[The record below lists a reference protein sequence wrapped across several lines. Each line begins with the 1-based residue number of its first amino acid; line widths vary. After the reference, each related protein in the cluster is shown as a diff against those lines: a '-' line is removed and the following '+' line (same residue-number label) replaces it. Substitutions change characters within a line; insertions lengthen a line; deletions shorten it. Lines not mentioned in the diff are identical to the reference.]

1 MKRKKKSHRAI
12 YGLMGAVVAATTIG
26 TVAAKETKPYKAP
39 ELRLVQGS
47 VDYDLTEGI
56 TYDNKKYELMVEDTG
71 DFDIEVLGRYDVEY
85 SLTPLDEENTSVSD
99 NTGIS
104 KNEDPDF
111 DSAFTV
117 EPEKTET
124 DSSYIN
130 KEETLSDTEQETEK
144 NAGMELES
152 NQSEAKAEPKKGNFF
167 ARLLGH
173 LTGHVYAA
181 EVEEAGAG
189 TLEENGFS
197 ARPVEIDL
205 PETTETKSETE
216 TERETDTEHPDP
228 DCTQLD
234 DKKESDDTK
243 ESESVVAN
251 ETPEANP
258 EQNASGKD
266 DAGTEVSGKTETGKY
281 ESETGA
287 ENTDA
292 SLATPSDAEG
302 GTLDDIGGIIYFS
315 RVVRV
320 VASDHSN
327 IEFDDPHLEIPS
339 SADLYGIQI
348 QGRIPVASDSNAEPN
363 EDGDNA
369 TPSNA
374 EKADVSNDSFWTY
387 AEEDSAETIV
397 DSDGVTGEGVE
408 YKLFLKKPD

>member
-26 TVAAKETKPYKAP
+26 TVAAKEIKPYKAP
-39 ELRLVQGS
+39 ELRLIQGS
-47 VDYDLTEGI
+47 EDYDLTEGI

-85 SLTPLDEENTSVSD
+85 SLTPLDEDEENTSASD

-104 KNEDPDF
+104 KNEDQDF

-124 DSSYIN
+124 DSSHIN
-130 KEETLSDTEQETEK
+130 KEETLADTEQETEK
-144 NAGMELES
+144 DAEMELES
-152 NQSEAKAEPKKGNFF
+152 NQSEAKAESKKGNFF
-167 ARLLGH
+167 TRLLGH

-181 EVEEAGAG
+181 EVDETGAE
-189 TLEENGFS
+189 TLEKNGFS
-197 ARPVEIDL
+197 ARSVVIDL

-216 TERETDTEHPDP
+216 TERETDTEHPEP
-228 DCTQLD
+228 DRTQLD

-243 ESESVVAN
+243 ESESTVPN

-266 DAGTEVSGKTETGKY
+266 DTGTADSGKTDSEKH

-287 ENTDA
+287 ENTDV
-292 SLATPSDAEG
+292 SKATPSDAED
-302 GTLDDIGGIIYFS
+302 GTLDEIDGIIYFS

-363 EDGDNA
+363 EDGDKA
-369 TPSNA
+369 TRRKSGC
-374 EKADVSNDSFWTY
+374 VQ
-387 AEEDSAETIV
+387 
-397 DSDGVTGEGVE
+397 
-408 YKLFLKKPD
+408 